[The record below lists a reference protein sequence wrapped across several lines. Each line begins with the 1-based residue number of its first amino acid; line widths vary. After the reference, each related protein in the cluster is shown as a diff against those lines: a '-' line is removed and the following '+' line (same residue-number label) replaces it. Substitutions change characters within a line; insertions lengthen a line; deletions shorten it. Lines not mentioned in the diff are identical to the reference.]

1 MRFRFRTRDSVN
13 FKGRVLAKDLLLLF
27 IFCLTISFINAIIV
41 NERDRK
47 ENVIML
53 SSIFTTKRYFNMQHN
68 CGLEQS
74 RSLRRVGLLA
84 SYEDWT

>member
-41 NERDRK
+41 NEHDRK
-47 ENVIML
+47 EKVIML
-53 SSIFTTKRYFNMQHN
+53 LSTFTTKGYFNMKHN

-74 RSLRRVGLLA
+74 RSLRRAGLLT